1 MKIKNEAI
9 VIRNGKKIYEFKNL
23 ILDAYLKEL
32 AEAQTSV
39 ENTSKIGYQKALKF
53 CLLKFEDELS
63 FNKESN
69 LPNETFDVCYMGDD
83 YITQIGNTN
92 QITVQ
97 YDAYFNKNTFV
108 YDYSARTGGTKFLEK
123 YYGKK
128 ITAIG
133 WNDYWTPTLS
143 NNNFVPVKA
152 ILDVSRYNFYLQ
164 ENQEISITRK
174 DIITTDSLFW
184 ANTSKIGYPVHLAPA
199 NIENIYEQKLDEHE
213 YWDNEAYPLL
223 YSVGFSNNLTYMLK
237 EYVIGKDV
245 NLTID
250 NNILKIENI
259 PNIRSIAVTY
269 LTKFLPFYPT
279 RSNYKYILIKYK
291 IYQRLNNNS
300 GDDIESKEIDT
311 GYYYHIAIPIT
322 DAGNKNLIIKY
333 ERG

>member
-69 LPNETFDVCYMGDD
+69 LPNETFDVCYIGDD

-152 ILDVSRYNFYLQ
+152 ILDVSKYNFYLQ

-213 YWDNEAYPLL
+213 YWDSEAYPLL

-237 EYVIGKDV
+237 EYLEIAKKEIENNEPIDIVSIVIKNATKSLGEIIGADV
-245 NLTID
+245 NQDIV
-250 NNILKIENI
+250 NKIFE
-259 PNIRSIAVTY
+259 
-269 LTKFLPFYPT
+269 KFCLG
-279 RSNYKYILIKYK
+279 K
-291 IYQRLNNNS
+291 
-300 GDDIESKEIDT
+300 
-311 GYYYHIAIPIT
+311 
-322 DAGNKNLIIKY
+322 
-333 ERG
+333 